1 MQNWSRNL
9 KNTTAKHAH
18 GMSSTYPILAQK
30 FKKEYRKITV
40 VYRAKKF
47 KSMNEANFF
56 NITKFTSK

>member
-9 KNTTAKHAH
+9 KNTTAIHAH

-47 KSMNEANFF
+47 KSMNEAN
-56 NITKFTSK
+56 